1 MRSRHIVSYL
11 LMSLMIAR
19 IASTH
24 DQVGITKDVSEIH
37 STIANRTPTLLSG
50 FQRPYPSQV
59 YH

>member
-1 MRSRHIVSYL
+1 
-11 LMSLMIAR
+11 MIAR

-37 STIANRTPTLLSG
+37 STIANRTPAILSG